1 MNVFTTGPNGK
12 LIPILKN
19 NQLQAGVEVLTP
31 AQQKKLK
38 QAYKPTGKPRGR
50 PKKVVVPTESQIIMH
65 PVLNEASVVRIKLSK
80 PQLKKVKYGHTFR
93 IKPENIG
100 HPEGFPLPKLGRHNR
115 VLLHEAK
122 TTGKPTKIV
131 LMDEELEGSGIKEF
145 FQGVGRFFKKNWGA
159 IKPIVSTVLDLGAP
173 ALAKAFPEASPAIL
187 SGRQLIKQTTGVGM
201 DGGSFL
207 AKGLIQ
213 AEPPRRRMCAGRLTK
228 GSPEAKAHM
237 AKLRAMRGAK
247 PKMVKGGRVSIMY

>member
-1 MNVFTTGPNGK
+1 MNVFTTGPNGE

-19 NQLQAGVEVLTP
+19 NQLQAGVETLTP
-31 AQQKKLK
+31 AQ
-38 QAYKPTGKPRGR
+38 PTGKPRGR
-50 PKKVVVPTESQIIMH
+50 PKKVVVPTE
-65 PVLNEASVVRIKLSK
+65 ASVVRIKLSK
-80 PQLKKVKYGHTFR
+80 PQLKKIKYGHTFR

-100 HPEGFPLPKLGRHNR
+100 HPEGFPIPKLGRHNR
-115 VLLHEAK
+115 VLLHDAK

-145 FQGVGRFFKKNWGA
+145 FQGVGRFFKNNWKT

-173 ALAKAFPEASPAIL
+173 ALAKAFPQAGPAIL
-187 SGRQLIKQTTGVGM
+187 SGRELIRQTTGTSVGM

-207 AKGLIQ
+207 AKGLIMD
-213 AEPPRRRMCAGRLTK
+213 EPPRRRMCAGRLAK

-237 AKLRAMRGAK
+237 AKLRAMRG
-247 PKMVKGGRVSIMY
+247 GRVSN